1 MSIMETVLPVL
12 LVIAMIATV
21 VVLFTGIVA
30 FAFNSNLNAKHSNKL
45 MTARVVLQGVAL
57 AVFGLIVLMQML

>member
-1 MSIMETVLPVL
+1 MSIMETILPVL